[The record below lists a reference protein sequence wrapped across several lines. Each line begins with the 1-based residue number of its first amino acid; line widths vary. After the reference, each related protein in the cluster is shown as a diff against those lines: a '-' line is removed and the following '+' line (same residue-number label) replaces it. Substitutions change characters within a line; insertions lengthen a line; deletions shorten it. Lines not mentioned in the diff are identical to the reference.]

1 MDFKGSAFNGV
12 EGQRPSPFLTRPRI
26 LVDLSHAAAG
36 HVGIAQ
42 DIRLVFRM
50 LCDVAAPSGLLMPTG
65 RHDLPRLGSD
75 ADPAA
80 TAAVLHWMAR
90 NWANAP
96 LRRGLRVPFEVRAQL
111 RSAFALAPLA
121 AGQEDAVWRI
131 LFAATLAPSDRAV
144 VLARPYLATDLAV
157 ARIIDRTMLGK
168 RTIGAPFAARLGAQR
183 LAAQGFDAVLF
194 CMPRPVALP
203 AGVTPIMRFH
213 DAVPVTDTDT
223 VMSWQTGVAH
233 QALVRACP
241 AGTIF
246 ACDSPQALDA
256 LLVLDPTRAG
266 LASVV
271 PCAVAPPLAPVEALA
286 ALQTGAVITRHL
298 SFRALGGE
306 AGAAAPAGWEAP
318 GDAPY
323 VMAVSTVEPR
333 KNYPALLSAF
343 ERVRA
348 RVNPALRLVIVGG
361 LGWRDEGV
369 LAAMRAGVAS
379 GAILHLAGVPSDELQ
394 LLMARSRCLVS
405 ASFNEGFGLPP
416 LEALQAGCPVLL
428 SDLAVYR
435 WIFGEAALYFDPYD
449 VEALAGQMARLA
461 GMAPEAGLREG
472 LAHHR
477 SAVLARFRPGVVA
490 GAWEALLERAR
501 GVAGTK
507 QPAIKNRV

>member
-12 EGQRPSPFLTRPRI
+12 EGQRPSPSLTRV

-50 LCDVAAPSGLLMPTG
+50 LCDVAEPSGLLMPTG
-65 RHDLPRLGSD
+65 RHDLPRLAGD
-75 ADPAA
+75 ANPAA

-90 NWANAP
+90 NWRNAS
-96 LRRGLRVPFEVRAQL
+96 LRRGLRVPGEMRAQL
-111 RSAFALAPLA
+111 RSGFALAPLA

-131 LFAATLAPSDRAV
+131 LFAATLAPADRAV
-144 VLARPYLATDLAV
+144 VLARPFLATDLAV
-157 ARIIDRTMLGK
+157 ARIIDRTLRG
-168 RTIGAPFAARLGAQR
+168 RRLGLQR
-183 LAAQGFDAVLF
+183 LAAGGFEAVLF

-203 AGVTPIMRFH
+203 PGVTPIMRFH

-223 VMSWQTGVAH
+223 VVSWQAGVAH

-241 AGTIF
+241 PGTMF
-246 ACDSPQALDA
+246 ACDSPQALEA
-256 LLVLDPTRAG
+256 LLVLDPRRAG

-271 PCAVAPPLAPVEALA
+271 PCAVAPPVVAAEALA
-286 ALQTGAVITRHL
+286 ALETGAVITRHL
-298 SFRALGGE
+298 SFRALGE
-306 AGAAAPAGWEAP
+306 AAAPAGWEAP

-323 VMAVSTVEPR
+323 VIAVSTLEPR
-333 KNYPALLSAF
+333 KNYPALLAAF

-369 LAAMRAGVAS
+369 MAAMRAGVAS

-394 LLMARSRCLVS
+394 LLMARARCLVS

-428 SDLAVYR
+428 SELPVYR
-435 WIFGEAALYFDPYD
+435 WIFGEAALFFDPYD
-449 VEALAGQMARLA
+449 VEALAGQMARLVA
-461 GMAPEAGLREG
+461 VVPEAGLREG
-472 LAHHR
+472 LAAR
-477 SAVLARFRPGVVA
+477 RAAVLARFRPAVVA

-501 GVAGTK
+501 GVAGAKRST
-507 QPAIKNRV
+507 IEGST

>member
-1 MDFKGSAFNGV
+1 M
-12 EGQRPSPFLTRPRI
+12 
-26 LVDLSHAAAG
+26 
-36 HVGIAQ
+36 
-42 DIRLVFRM
+42 
-50 LCDVAAPSGLLMPTG
+50 
-65 RHDLPRLGSD
+65 
-75 ADPAA
+75 
-80 TAAVLHWMAR
+80 
-90 NWANAP
+90 
-96 LRRGLRVPFEVRAQL
+96 RRCGAGLRVPGEVRAQL
-111 RSAFALAPLA
+111 RLTFALAPLA

-131 LFAATLAPSDRAV
+131 LFAATLAPADRAV
-144 VLARPYLATDLAV
+144 VLGRPFWATDLAV
-157 ARIIDRTMLGK
+157 ARIIDRSLRG
-168 RTIGAPFAARLGAQR
+168 RRLGLQR
-183 LAAQGFDAVLF
+183 LAAGGFEAVLF

-223 VMSWQTGVAH
+223 VVSWQAGVAH

-241 AGTIF
+241 AGTMF
-246 ACDSPQALDA
+246 ACDSPQALEA
-256 LLVLDPTRAG
+256 LLVLDPRRAG

-271 PCAVAPPLAPVEALA
+271 PCAVAPPVVAAAALA
-286 ALQTGAVITRHL
+286 ALETGAVITRHL
-298 SFRALGGE
+298 SFRALGE
-306 AGAAAPAGWEAP
+306 GAAAPAGWQAP

-323 VMAVSTVEPR
+323 VIAVSTVEPR
-333 KNYPALLSAF
+333 KNYPALLAAF

-369 LAAMRAGVAS
+369 MAAMRAGVAS

-394 LLMARSRCLVS
+394 LLMARARCLVS

-428 SDLAVYR
+428 SELAVYR

-461 GMAPEAGLREG
+461 GEVPEAGLREA
-472 LAHHR
+472 LAAR
-477 SAVLARFRPGVVA
+477 RAAVLARFRPDVVA

-501 GVAGTK
+501 GVAGPK
-507 QPAIKNRV
+507 QSAIETSI